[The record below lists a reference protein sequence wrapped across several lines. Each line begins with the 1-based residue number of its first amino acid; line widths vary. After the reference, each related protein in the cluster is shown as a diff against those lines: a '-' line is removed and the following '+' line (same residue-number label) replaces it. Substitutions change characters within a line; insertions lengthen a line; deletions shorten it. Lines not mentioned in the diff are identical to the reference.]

1 MTNVVCSSKE
11 TDVNIGKLGD
21 AKALEDGYVHQADT
35 LTNDL
40 HILPTVEKRVAGS
53 REPRSTCQHRG
64 LLKEPAAGWRE
75 RVDVTS
81 LGSPLWPCIA
91 VRALPNNHTMRA
103 GSAV

>member
-53 REPRSTCQHRG
+53 REPPWHLSAPRSARG
-64 LLKEPAAGWRE
+64 TGGGLE
-75 RVDVTS
+75 
-81 LGSPLWPCIA
+81 
-91 VRALPNNHTMRA
+91 RA
-103 GSAV
+103 G